1 MKGPVQELPIDA
13 LRDAGNAR
21 RNDVIAVEE
30 PLEIRVMRDGLP
42 EADENGGTG
51 RSISVTMRTPGNDAE
66 LAVGFLHGEGI
77 LHERRDVIDASHC
90 GLTGNVL
97 RVTVRHDLPLD
108 LERLARNFYS
118 TSSCGVCGK
127 ASIEAVHASAGG
139 RRVANDRHSQGMIV
153 RETVLRGLPDTLR
166 AAQSGFAET
175 GGMHAVRLFNA
186 AGELLAS
193 REDVGR
199 HNAMDKLVGAA
210 LRAGE
215 LPWNDRILL
224 LSGRASFELLQK
236 AMMAG
241 CALVAAIGAPSTLAV
256 ELAEQAGITLVAF
269 LRPGGCNVYCHA
281 WRVRP
286 GSAAQA

>member
-1 MKGPVQELPIDA
+1 MKSPVQELWIDA
-13 LRDAGNAR
+13 LRDAGHAR
-21 RNDVIAVEE
+21 RSDVLAVEE
-30 PLEIRVMRDGLP
+30 PLEIRLMRDGLP

-66 LAVGFLHGEGI
+66 LALGFLHGEG
-77 LHERRDVIDASHC
+77 LLREPRDVIDTGYC
-90 GLTGNVL
+90 GATGNIL

-108 LERLARNFYS
+108 LARLARNFYS

-127 ASIEAVHASAGG
+127 ASIDAVTASAGG
-139 RRVANDRHSQGMIV
+139 RRVAGAESGGSLVV
-153 RETVLRGLPDTLR
+153 RESVLRRLPDTLR
-166 AAQSGFAET
+166 AAQAGFAET
-175 GGMHAVRLFNA
+175 GGMHAVGLFTPD
-186 AGELLAS
+186 GELLAS

-210 LRAGE
+210 LLTGE
-215 LPWNDRILL
+215 LPWSERIVL

-241 CALVAAIGAPSTLAV
+241 APLVAAIGAPSTLAV
-256 ELAEQAGITLVAF
+256 ELAESAGITLVAF

-281 WRVRP
+281 WRVSGAIR
-286 GSAAQA
+286 GS

>member
-1 MKGPVQELPIDA
+1 MKSPVQELLIDA

-21 RNDVIAVEE
+21 RSDVLAVEE
-30 PLEIRVMRDGLP
+30 PLEIRLMRDGLP

-51 RSISVTMRTPGNDAE
+51 RSLSVTMRTPGNDAE
-66 LAVGFLHGEGI
+66 LALGFLHGEG
-77 LHERRDVIDASHC
+77 LLREPRDVIDTGYC
-90 GLTGNVL
+90 GSTGNIL

-108 LERLARNFYS
+108 LARLARNFYS

-127 ASIEAVHASAGG
+127 ASIDAVTASAGG
-139 RRVANDRHSQGMIV
+139 RRITGGPVV
-153 RETVLRGLPDTLR
+153 REAVLRRLPDALR
-166 AAQSGFAET
+166 ASQAGFAET
-175 GGMHAVRLFNA
+175 GGMHAVGLFTA
-186 AGELLAS
+186 EGELLSS

-210 LRAGE
+210 LLAGE
-215 LPWNDRILL
+215 LPWSERIVL

-241 CALVAAIGAPSTLAV
+241 APLVAAIGAPSTLAV
-256 ELAEQAGITLVAF
+256 ELAESAGITLVAF

-281 WRVRP
+281 WRVSGAIR
-286 GSAAQA
+286 GS